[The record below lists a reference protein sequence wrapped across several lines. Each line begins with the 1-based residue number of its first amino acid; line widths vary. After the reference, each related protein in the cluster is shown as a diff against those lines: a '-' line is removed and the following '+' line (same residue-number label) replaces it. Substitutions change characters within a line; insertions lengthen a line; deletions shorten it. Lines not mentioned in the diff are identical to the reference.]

1 MIRTSIKSK
10 KNEELFVSSFFYA
23 YICQMEMDFTKYS
36 VEELRELQNRIGS
49 YLHDMNDGFIYICQI
64 RSYGNRWKNVLTNE
78 LAVNDLCIEYDGYD
92 GIVDVY
98 TTNPDAK
105 ISNYGEVNYIKSEE
119 EYRKWKDATSLVS
132 DIKDYEDGLKK
143 WNDRENIPFHSRPT
157 FAPMYTQ
164 EDVDVL
170 KSKLETIGEYEKPT
184 SIKKSEGYEESDYEG
199 D

>member
-1 MIRTSIKSK
+1 
-10 KNEELFVSSFFYA
+10 
-23 YICQMEMDFTKYS
+23 MEMDFTKYS

-49 YLHDMNDGFIYICQI
+49 YLHDMNDGFIYICEV

-119 EYRKWKDATSLVS
+119 EYRKWKDVTSLVS

-143 WNDRENIPFHSRPT
+143 WNDRENVPFHSRPT

-164 EDVDVL
+164 KDVDVL
-170 KSKLETIGEYEKPT
+170 KNKLKTIGGYEKPV
-184 SIKKSEGYEESDYEG
+184 SIKEFENFN
-199 D
+199 

>member
-1 MIRTSIKSK
+1 
-10 KNEELFVSSFFYA
+10 
-23 YICQMEMDFTKYS
+23 MEMDFTKYS

-157 FAPMYTQ
+157 FAPIYTQ
-164 EDVDVL
+164 GDIDVL

-184 SIKKSEGYEESDYEG
+184 PIQKINYYEDFDDEGN
-199 D
+199 

>member
-1 MIRTSIKSK
+1 
-10 KNEELFVSSFFYA
+10 
-23 YICQMEMDFTKYS
+23 MEMDFTKYS
-36 VEELRELQNRIGS
+36 VEELRELQNNIAY
-49 YLHDMNDGFIYICQI
+49 YLENRNDGFIYICEV

-78 LAVNDLCIEYDGYD
+78 LAVNDLCIQYDGYD

-98 TTNPDAK
+98 TTNPDAN
-105 ISNYGEVNYIKSEE
+105 ISNYGEVNYIKSQED
-119 EYRKWKDATSLVS
+119 YDKWYGASTFVA
-132 DIKDYEDGLKK
+132 DIKNYEDRLKK

-170 KSKLETIGEYEKPT
+170 KRKLETIGEYEKPT
-184 SIKKSEGYEESDYEG
+184 SIKKSEGYEESDYDG

>member
-1 MIRTSIKSK
+1 
-10 KNEELFVSSFFYA
+10 
-23 YICQMEMDFTKYS
+23 MEMDFTKYS

-49 YLHDMNDGFIYICQI
+49 YLHNMTDGFIYICQI

-119 EYRKWKDATSLVS
+119 DYRKWKDATSLVS
-132 DIKDYEDGLKK
+132 DIKNYEDRLKK
-143 WNDRENIPFHSRPT
+143 WEDRENVPFHSRPT

-164 EDVDVL
+164 DDIDVL

>member
-1 MIRTSIKSK
+1 
-10 KNEELFVSSFFYA
+10 
-23 YICQMEMDFTKYS
+23 MEMDFTKYS
-36 VEELRELQNRIGS
+36 VEELRELQNKIGN
-49 YLHDMNDGFIYICQI
+49 YLHDMNDGFIYICEV
-64 RSYGNRWKNVLTNE
+64 RSYSNRWKNVLTNE
-78 LAVNDLCIEYDGYD
+78 LAVNDLCIKYDGYD

-119 EYRKWKDATSLVS
+119 DYRKWKDTKSLVS

-143 WNDRENIPFHSRPT
+143 WNDRENIPFYSRPT

-164 EDVDVL
+164 GDIDVL
-170 KSKLETIGEYEKPT
+170 KSKLETIGGYEKPV
-184 SIKKSEGYEESDYEG
+184 SIKKSEYDY